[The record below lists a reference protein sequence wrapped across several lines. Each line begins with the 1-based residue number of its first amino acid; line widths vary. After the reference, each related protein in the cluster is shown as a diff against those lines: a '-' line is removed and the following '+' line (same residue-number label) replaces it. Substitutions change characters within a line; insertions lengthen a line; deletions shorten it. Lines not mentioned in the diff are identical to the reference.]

1 LVALTVKVYG
11 CRCEPLTVQLVVPEE
26 QVKLPGDDVTV

>member
-1 LVALTVKVYG
+1 V
-11 CRCEPLTVQLVVPEE
+11 RPLTVQLVVPEE